1 MTRSGKVR
9 STGRLA
15 AWMLAAFLAALAA
28 ALPAADVEA
37 GAARRGGAKLVSNWH
52 LGPFF
57 EYRRAEPGDATF
69 WAVRP
74 LFSRLDDPATR
85 TADTDVLWPLV
96 SLRSHADAAW
106 WNALVAFYG
115 DAREDPPA
123 WSFNFVPL
131 VFCGHD
137 RKEAGYW
144 GVFPL
149 YGHHPHFG
157 LMDDWTFALWPV
169 WHTYT
174 VKGVR
179 SHAVLWPFF
188 TWRDDPRAG
197 VGVWPFYG
205 QARQRES
212 DHGYA
217 LWPLVTWASYDE
229 DRDTSGAGHSWWFL
243 PFYGEVRRAR
253 ESQTMVLPP
262 FFSHARTPTAT
273 RWRLPWPLVE
283 LQESSTRDRISVWPL
298 WEQVRGYAYVDKGK
312 SRPEER
318 TWRVGWQLVEN
329 TVLETDRSRETRF
342 NLFPFVTW
350 ERRWTKPKEGGA
362 PVPKDA
368 YFRFWPLW
376 SSETVDGR
384 TRCRTLELMPIRH
397 NEGVERNWAP
407 FWSLWEKDERP
418 DGRTR
423 HSLLFNLVHW
433 HVGSGRSEGSPCSG
447 RSPEADD

>member
-1 MTRSGKVR
+1 MRSAAEWPVR
-9 STGRLA
+9 RLG
-15 AWMLAAFLAALAA
+15 AWALAA
-28 ALPAADVEA
+28 VLSASCALSGADVEA
-37 GAARRGGAKLVSNWH
+37 GEARRGGERLVSNWH

-74 LFSRLDDPATR
+74 FYSQVRDPATR
-85 TADTDVLWPLV
+85 TADRDVLWPLV
-96 SLRSHADAAW
+96 SLRDHADASW
-106 WNALVAFYG
+106 WQALVVLYG
-115 DAREDPPA
+115 DARAADPT
-123 WSFNFVPL
+123 WSANFVPF
-131 VFCGHD
+131 VFCGRD
-137 RKEAGYW
+137 RRDEGYW
-144 GVFPL
+144 GVFPF
-149 YGHHPHFG
+149 YGHHPHFA
-157 LMDDWTFALWPV
+157 LMDDWTFVLWPV

-179 SHAVLWPFF
+179 SHAVLWPFV
-188 TWRDDPRAG
+188 TWRDDPRPG

-212 DHGYA
+212 DHGYV
-217 LWPLVTWASYDE
+217 LWPFVTWASYDE
-229 DRDTSGAGHSWWFL
+229 DRDTSGAGCSWWFL

-262 FFSHARTPTAT
+262 FLSYTRTPTAT
-273 RWRLPWPLVE
+273 RWRLPWPFIE
-283 LQESSTRDRISVWPL
+283 CQASSTRDRVSVWPL
-298 WEQVRGYAYVDKGK
+298 WEQVRGYAYADRTKA
-312 SRPEER
+312 RPEER

-329 TVLETDRSRETRF
+329 TKLETDRTFEHRF

-350 ERRWTKPKEGGA
+350 ERRWSKPKGA
-362 PVPKDA
+362 GMTGFVPEREPDDA
-368 YFRFWPLW
+368 YFRFWPFW

-384 TRCRTLELMPIRH
+384 TRSRTLELMPIRH

-423 HSLLFNLVHW
+423 HSLLWNIVHW
-433 HVGSGRSEGSPCSG
+433 HAER
-447 RSPEADD
+447 